1 MFIFHRVER
10 YGGLEGK
17 GSPRQDFIARCDRPL
32 AEGWEYRVF
41 LPSSLGLDH
50 RNGRQD
56 SALGEIF
63 RLLDDQISGQEG
75 DVLTV
80 LFTVAGVPC
89 LGLNGGPSFKHSE
102 AFSSRIATAAGRVP
116 RLRRHPAP
124 MTCQPIVILGGFL
137 ISPEA
142 YAPLVARLEEL
153 SGQPVRL
160 VAVGKAE
167 WLLTVFAFAWARI
180 LDRVLVSASELAR
193 QSPTGR
199 VTLIGHS
206 SGGIMMRLFLDGAPF
221 QGRRYDGKALADTL
235 VMLGSP
241 HTALKAT
248 VLRQMVAERLPGSPF
263 ADRVRYV
270 SVAGDLDLQA
280 ASPMARRLAPAAY
293 RNSSGDAEDRGD
305 GLVPVAS
312 ALLAGSTPVVLPGV
326 AHGGA
331 FGPSWYG
338 SPEVVERWW
347 TAGFSAPG
355 SSPGSSP
362 AGAAR

>member
-1 MFIFHRVER
+1 
-10 YGGLEGK
+10 
-17 GSPRQDFIARCDRPL
+17 
-32 AEGWEYRVF
+32 
-41 LPSSLGLDH
+41 
-50 RNGRQD
+50 
-56 SALGEIF
+56 
-63 RLLDDQISGQEG
+63 
-75 DVLTV
+75 LTV
-80 LFTVAGVPC
+80 LFSGAGVPC
-89 LGLNGGPSFKHSE
+89 LGLNGGPSFKYSE
-102 AFSSRIATAAGRVP
+102 AFTSRIATAAGRVP

-124 MTCQPIVILGGFL
+124 MTRQPIVILGGFL

-142 YAPLVARLEEL
+142 YGPLVARLGEL

-160 VAVGKAE
+160 VAVGKPE

-180 LDRVLVSASELAR
+180 LDRVLASASELAR

-206 SGGIMMRLFLDGAPF
+206 SGGIMLRLFLDGAPF

-248 VLRQMVAERLPGSPF
+248 VLRRMVAERLPGCPF

-280 ASPMARRLAPAAY
+280 SSPLAQRLAPTAY
-293 RNSSGDAEDRGD
+293 RNSTGEPHDRGD

-312 ALLAGSTPVVLPGV
+312 ALLAGSTPLVLPGV

-347 TAGFSAPG
+347 AAAFSGAGGAPG
-355 SSPGSSP
+355 SWP
-362 AGAAR
+362 AGAVR

>member
-1 MFIFHRVER
+1 
-10 YGGLEGK
+10 
-17 GSPRQDFIARCDRPL
+17 
-32 AEGWEYRVF
+32 
-41 LPSSLGLDH
+41 
-50 RNGRQD
+50 
-56 SALGEIF
+56 
-63 RLLDDQISGQEG
+63 
-75 DVLTV
+75 
-80 LFTVAGVPC
+80 
-89 LGLNGGPSFKHSE
+89 
-102 AFSSRIATAAGRVP
+102 
-116 RLRRHPAP
+116 
-124 MTCQPIVILGGFL
+124 MTRQPIVILGGFL

-142 YAPLVARLEEL
+142 YAPMVARLERL
-153 SGQPVRL
+153 VGQPVRL
-160 VAVGKAE
+160 VPVGKPE

-180 LDRVLVSASELAR
+180 LDRVGATTAELAR
-193 QSPTGR
+193 QSPTGK

-206 SGGIMMRLFLDGAPF
+206 SGGIMLRLFLADAPF

-312 ALLAGSTPVVLPGV
+312 ALLAGATPVVLPGV

>member
-1 MFIFHRVER
+1 
-10 YGGLEGK
+10 
-17 GSPRQDFIARCDRPL
+17 
-32 AEGWEYRVF
+32 
-41 LPSSLGLDH
+41 
-50 RNGRQD
+50 
-56 SALGEIF
+56 
-63 RLLDDQISGQEG
+63 
-75 DVLTV
+75 
-80 LFTVAGVPC
+80 
-89 LGLNGGPSFKHSE
+89 
-102 AFSSRIATAAGRVP
+102 
-116 RLRRHPAP
+116 
-124 MTCQPIVILGGFL
+124 
-137 ISPEA
+137 
-142 YAPLVARLEEL
+142 
-153 SGQPVRL
+153 
-160 VAVGKAE
+160 
-167 WLLTVFAFAWARI
+167 
-180 LDRVLVSASELAR
+180 
-193 QSPTGR
+193 

-206 SGGIMMRLFLDGAPF
+206 SGGIMLRLFLDDAPF

-338 SPEVVERWW
+338 SPDVVERWW